1 MKISIITPTNRYGG
15 LDIIFNSLVKQTFD
29 KEDYELIIIDD
40 YITNRKN
47 EYISYA
53 KHFGVPN
60 IVYLR
65 SKQNYWRSNGLIANA
80 RNTGLIY
87 AKGEL
92 IVFLDDYTAFPP
104 KFLEEHWRI
113 YKEGKYTL
121 IGGGRAAKY
130 IWEGDI
136 ENKIDIDNIDKLPSP
151 GIEDDIE
158 FITIRAGICYSH
170 IPVFMDTRIL
180 DSRIS
185 DNKLEDCKLEDC
197 GGGWFYTCNVS
208 VPLEKIIEV
217 NGFDEEF
224 DLTREEDI
232 DLGLRLEKVGCRFC
246 YISNFECNVIHID
259 HRPVDIMM
267 KEKNLTKKKYA
278 DITYDELRN
287 RYINSHIIE
296 SNDDEVQLVLK
307 EKYGTMYDGSWG
319 LHERRRN
326 DKTDGSF
333 YANIV
338 NGIKIFD
345 LKEERRRI
353 KRLGER

>member
-1 MKISIITPTNRYGG
+1 MKISIIIPTNRYGG
-15 LDIIFNSLVKQTFD
+15 LDITFNSLVKQTFD

-47 EYISYA
+47 EYISYT
-53 KHFGVPN
+53 KQFDVPN

-65 SKQNYWRSNGLIANA
+65 SKKNYWRSNGPIANA
-80 RNTGLIY
+80 RNTGLVY

-104 KFLEEHWRI
+104 KFLEEHWRV

-121 IGGGRAAKY
+121 IGGGRVTKY
-130 IWEGDI
+130 IQEGDI
-136 ENKIDIDNIDKLPSP
+136 ENKMDIDNIDKLHSP
-151 GIEDDIE
+151 DIEDDIE
-158 FITIRAGICYSH
+158 FVTIRAGICYSH

-185 DNKLEDCKLEDC
+185 DKLEDYELEDC
-197 GGGWFYTCNVS
+197 GGGWFYTCNAS
-208 VPLEKIIEV
+208 VPL
-217 NGFDEEF
+217 
-224 DLTREEDI
+224 EDI
-232 DLGLRLEKVGCRFC
+232 DLGLRLEKVGCKFC

-259 HRPVDIMM
+259 HRPVDVMM
-267 KEKNLTKKKYA
+267 KEKNLINKKYK
-278 DITYDELRN
+278 DITYDELRK
-287 RYINSHIIE
+287 RHVIE
-296 SNDDEVQLVLK
+296 SNIDDVQLVLK
-307 EKYGTMYDGSWG
+307 EKYGTTYDGSWG

-338 NGIKIFD
+338 NGTKIFD
-345 LKEERRRI
+345 LKEERRKI
-353 KRLGER
+353 GL